1 MPATVRLKDIVDALQ
16 MQFDEMS
23 SYVDTLTGKV
33 HTVTLDEIRAA
44 EEDEEEP
51 DPDDEEFGIPWRI
64 CFVDKTMLKLPDK
77 REVDEWSIME
87 EFSESVKNAR
97 IRDELLNAIH
107 GTGAFRYFRD
117 TVKRHRIEQEWY
129 AFRDDALRQIAI
141 DWCED
146 HDVPYT

>member
-51 DPDDEEFGIPWRI
+51 DPDDEEFAIPWRI

-97 IRDELLNAIH
+97 IRDELLNAIR
-107 GTGAFRYFRD
+107 GAGAFRYFKD

-129 AFRDDALRQIAI
+129 AFRDAALRQIAI
-141 DWCED
+141 DWCEENGLA
-146 HDVPYT
+146 YT